1 MLGRRTGFGKMLEK
15 RENFKEVNFKF
26 LETRRDDQDVREQ
39 MRMEGTKQQGLS
51 LLVVSHG
58 ALMMVCLHCA
68 SENHLG
74 ILTQLLSFILVYWLV
89 NLSKRSIC
97 ELT

>member
-1 MLGRRTGFGKMLEK
+1 MLGRRTGFGKMLKK
-15 RENFKEVNFKF
+15 RENFKEVNLKF

-39 MRMEGTKQQGLS
+39 IRMEATKHQGPS

-58 ALMMVCLHCA
+58 ALRMVCLHCA